1 MLIRQTLVLFKNR
14 IAAWLSAAAHS
25 RLAMA
30 FMRTRVGALLAS
42 VGVKILNMGLWKTI
56 MLVALLTAGLTLLLG
71 LITSLGAAAI
81 ASGVAGGGPQ
91 IVESQTVY
99 QSVMIGTVEKTA
111 DVDEAVDKLAKL
123 KYGVYSYGL

>member
-1 MLIRQTLVLFKNR
+1 
-14 IAAWLSAAAHS
+14 
-25 RLAMA
+25 
-30 FMRTRVGALLAS
+30 LAS

-81 ASGVAGGGPQ
+81 APSVGGGPQ

-111 DVDEAVDKLAKL
+111 DVDEAVDELARL
-123 KYGVYSYGL
+123 RYGRYR